1 MTTRFTDK
9 EPADVVTLSFD
20 FTADADSV
28 SAPLVSIDLVSG
40 TDPDP
45 GLMLIGAPTVAGA
58 IVYQR
63 VQGGVNGALYSL
75 QCLAYNGDDR
85 YSIEALLPIR
95 ERPIVSAAVPRY
107 ITEAQ
112 FEQRFGISEMSD
124 LLANGASFGES
135 ENDAASLIDGYLAA
149 RYSLPLVSV
158 PTIVTGWAAD
168 ITRFKLWGS
177 HAPEEVRKR
186 YDDALAQLRL
196 VATGTIALPP
206 GSDGAP
212 AAAPVAFAGYSAAR
226 VFTSDSLA
234 GF

>member
-28 SAPLVSIDLVSG
+28 SAPQVSIAVVSG

-45 GLMLIGAPTVAGA
+45 ALMLIGAPTAAGA

-95 ERPIVSAAVPRY
+95 ARPIVSAAVPRY

-206 GSDGAP
+206 GSDGTP
-212 AAAPVAFAGYSAAR
+212 AAAPVVFAGYSAAR
-226 VFTSDSLA
+226 VFTSDSLT